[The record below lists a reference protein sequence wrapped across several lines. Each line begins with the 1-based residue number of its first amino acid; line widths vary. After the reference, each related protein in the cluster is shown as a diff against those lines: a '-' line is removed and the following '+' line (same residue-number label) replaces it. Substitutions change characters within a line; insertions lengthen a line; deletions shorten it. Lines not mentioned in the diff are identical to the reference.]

1 MQLSALAPF
10 WFPWPPARVRR
21 ARPGPRACAAPRGA
35 TAPAAAAADDAPG
48 AGLRAVLQLLQEQ
61 LGLEAVHVS
70 TTVEGGRR
78 FRTVVALRHGLA
90 AALATGRAGAGELLE
105 VPVRLRGGALHGQL
119 CCLAPAGGPE
129 RERAARALRH
139 AAVLAGRLLEHERV
153 LQDLAR
159 QSGHAPPP

>member
-1 MQLSALAPF
+1 MQLSILALP
-10 WFPWPPARVRR
+10 WLPWPTARVRR
-21 ARPGPRACAAPRGA
+21 ARPGPGACAATRVAP
-35 TAPAAAAADDAPG
+35 PAARGDDAAG

-119 CCLAPAGGPE
+119 CCLAPAGAPE
-129 RERAARALRH
+129 RERVARALRH

-159 QSGHAPPP
+159 QSGHAPAP